1 MTDATDS
8 IANNPVSSWGHKSEN
23 AVNSSGVRFSVKF
36 MGYVPMPRSIQ
47 HRNREERDA
56 LVRLFINTV
65 VASNSSD
72 QYKEFMQ
79 QGVRLIFF
87 LKECNFSKLQIV
99 GPFVSVHELD
109 VFLNIAN
116 FTLTFFHIKDG
127 RTFLLGRYMND
138 QISHYKCTEIDGR
151 FYLGIIMKTR
161 QNDKREC
168 NVIMLDNQTATNEL
182 IQNMKTVDGIDHPP
196 TSKLEARLRS
206 TQDYAY
212 RIHMLACFHGQ
223 INHEEACRRLSKI
236 GDFLIRE
243 SCTVHGQYA
252 ISYQSGINSYDKAL
266 INVDNINLFKQF
278 QVQESYLKTPVHR
291 PRH

>member
-23 AVNSSGVRFSVKF
+23 AVNSSGVRFSVKVRDFEDIEKCVFQF

-79 QGVRLIFF
+79 QG
-87 LKECNFSKLQIV
+87 IV

-138 QISHYKCTEIDGR
+138 QISHYKWTEIDGR

-252 ISYQSGINSYDKAL
+252 ISYQSGSNSYDKAL

-278 QVQESYLKTPVHR
+278 QVQESYLKTPVPR